1 VRTLFGVVAGVATVA
16 VVYLL
21 LAALT
26 LLVGGSECDRGACNF
41 VGEAAAHDVGRWL
54 MAAAYVAVGVAVALI
69 LTGRMRTRHGTGS

>member
-1 VRTLFGVVAGVATVA
+1 VRTLFAIVTGVATVA

-54 MAAAYVAVGVAVALI
+54 LAAGYLAVGVAVALTLRR
-69 LTGRMRTRHGTGS
+69 LTARRGA